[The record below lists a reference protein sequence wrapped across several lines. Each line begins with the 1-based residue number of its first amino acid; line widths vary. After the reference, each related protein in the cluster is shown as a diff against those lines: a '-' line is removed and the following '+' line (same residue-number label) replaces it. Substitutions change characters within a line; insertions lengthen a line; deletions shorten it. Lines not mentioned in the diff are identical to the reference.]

1 MAQKKSPSDPPPRAK
16 RKRAQ
21 GSPGTTVGEGST
33 SSPKKASKKETNT
46 KSPATEFPPILS
58 DLDLHLFGEGKHYR
72 IYEKLGAHVTSQ
84 GGTRGVAFAVWAPA
98 ADRVSLVGNFNSWD
112 VTKHPMRRLEIGRA
126 SCRERV

>member
-1 MAQKKSPSDPPPRAK
+1 MASKKRQPSEDKRPRKQGSSPTVREGSESRPKSPSRKGPKAK
-16 RKRAQ
+16 
-21 GSPGTTVGEGST
+21 G
-33 SSPKKASKKETNT
+33 
-46 KSPATEFPPILS
+46 PANEFPPILS

-72 IYEKLGAHVTSQ
+72 IYEKLGAHVMSQ
-84 GGTRGVAFAVWAPA
+84 GGKRGVAFAVWAPA